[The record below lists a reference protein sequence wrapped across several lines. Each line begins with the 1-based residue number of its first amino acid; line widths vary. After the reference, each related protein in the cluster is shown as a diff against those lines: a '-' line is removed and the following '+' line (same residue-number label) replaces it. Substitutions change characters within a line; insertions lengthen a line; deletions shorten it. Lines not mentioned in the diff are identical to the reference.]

1 MDECDDDVSH
11 CSTEW
16 ALLFPLRAGLFSLK
30 SSVVSLEADR
40 KMTSGAASLMGSTEE
55 LAPRL
60 RLRRRSSM
68 SDLDKIAGL
77 KAEPPRSATSH
88 SYDSTRGSIGD
99 FMNYKRFGG
108 SGCRLG
114 DSTLARTM
122 PLSTVTTRSRE
133 EFSGYA
139 SNDSLP
145 RARKFGFV
153 LSENLLMQYAGA
165 QNSSYLEDVDGED
178 TGPLTGS
185 QRTERLSRI
194 IRQQRSSH
202 PDVSFTFFIKSSSTK
217 FPL

>member
-1 MDECDDDVSH
+1 MDDCDDDVSH

-16 ALLFPLRAGLFSLK
+16 ALLFPLRAGLFSVK
-30 SSVVSLEADR
+30 SSVVSLETERRMAS
-40 KMTSGAASLMGSTEE
+40 TAASLHGSTEE

-77 KAEPPRSATSH
+77 KAEPSRSATSH
-88 SYDSTRGSIGD
+88 SCDSTRGSIGD

-114 DSTLARTM
+114 DSALARTM

-133 EFSGYA
+133 EFSRQP
-139 SNDSLP
+139 STDSLP
-145 RARKFGFV
+145 RARKFGLVF
-153 LSENLLMQYAGA
+153 SENLLIQYAEA
-165 QNSSYLEDVDGED
+165 RASTCLEDVDGED
-178 TGPLTGS
+178 SGPLTGS

-194 IRQQRSSH
+194 IREQRSTH
-202 PDVSFTFFIKSSSTK
+202 QNPNVSRNQFG
-217 FPL
+217 